1 MSKEKNNGGGI
12 GLSSLLGVAFIV
24 LKLTNVI
31 DWSWWWVLIPFWGGA
46 LVVLFL
52 GLSLLFIKL
61 SAKKPKDISPRR
73 KSKFQKRLDE
83 IANKNQ

>member
-12 GLSSLLGVAFIV
+12 GLSSLLGVVFIV
-24 LKLTNVI
+24 LKLTDVI
-31 DWSWWWVLIPFWGGA
+31 DWSWWWVLLPFWGGA

-52 GLSLLFIKL
+52 GVSLLIIKV
-61 SAKKPKDISPRR
+61 SAKKPKNNSR
-73 KSKFQKRLDE
+73 FQKRLDE